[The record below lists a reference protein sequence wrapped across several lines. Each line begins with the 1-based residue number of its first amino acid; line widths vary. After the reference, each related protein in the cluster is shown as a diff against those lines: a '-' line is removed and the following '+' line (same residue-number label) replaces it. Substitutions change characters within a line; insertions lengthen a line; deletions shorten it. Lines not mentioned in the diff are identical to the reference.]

1 MPFSRI
7 ALHQG
12 KSADYLQTLSDS
24 LHQALVE
31 AFEVPPTDK
40 FQVIDQYCPGEL
52 IYDRDY
58 LGGPRSWFRAVLH
71 HRRAAARHRY
81 QAALLRAAGSAAGG
95 EPAAAPRGCDGGD
108 HHHPVRR
115 VVIQRRA
122 CLDDRSADVT
132 RADAAGGLWDNSAI
146 ISFR

>member
-40 FQVIDQYCPGEL
+40 FQVIDQYRPGEF

-58 LGGPRSWFRAVLH
+58 LGG
-71 HRRAAARHRY
+71 RAARISCCFTSPPGG
-81 QAALLRAAGSAAGG
+81 RATPIPSGASTGG
-95 EPAAAPRGCDGGD
+95 WRRCWRRTCGCAPRM
-108 HHHPVRR
+108 
-115 VVIQRRA
+115 
-122 CLDDRSADVT
+122 
-132 RADAAGGLWDNSAI
+132 
-146 ISFR
+146 

>member
-7 ALHQG
+7 ALLHG

-40 FQVIDQYCPGEL
+40 FQVIDQYRPGEL

-58 LGGPRSWFRAVLH
+58 LGG
-71 HRRAAARHRY
+71 RAARISCCFISPPGG
-81 QAALLRAAGSAAGG
+81 RATATPSGVSTGG
-95 EPAAAPRGCDGGD
+95 WRRCWRKTCGCAPRM
-108 HHHPVRR
+108 
-115 VVIQRRA
+115 
-122 CLDDRSADVT
+122 
-132 RADAAGGLWDNSAI
+132 
-146 ISFR
+146 

>member
-40 FQVIDQYCPGEL
+40 FQVIDQYRPGEL

-71 HRRAAARHRY
+71 HRRAAARQRH
-81 QAALLRAAGSAAGG
+81 QAAFLPTAGG
-95 EPAAAPRGCDGGD
+95 VADGKAAAEPRGCDGGD
-108 HHHPVRR
+108 RHHPVGR
-115 VVIQRRA
+115 VVVRRWSR
-122 CLDDRSADVT
+122 LDDRAAGVT
-132 RADAAGGLWDNSAI
+132 RADVAGGLWDNSAI

>member
-40 FQVIDQYCPGEL
+40 FQVIDQYRPGEL

-58 LGGPRSWFRAVLH
+58 LGG
-71 HRRAAARHRY
+71 
-81 QAALLRAAGSAAGG
+81 
-95 EPAAAPRGCDGGD
+95 
-108 HHHPVRR
+108 
-115 VVIQRRA
+115 
-122 CLDDRSADVT
+122 
-132 RADAAGGLWDNSAI
+132 
-146 ISFR
+146 

>member
-40 FQVIDQYCPGEL
+40 FQVIDQYRPGEL

-58 LGGPRSWFRAVLH
+58 LGGPRSADFVLFYIT
-71 HRRAAARHRY
+71 AARHRH
-81 QAALLRAAGSAAGG
+81 QAALLRAAGGAAGG
-95 EPAAAPRGCDGGD
+95 KPAAAPRGCDGGD
-108 HHHPVRR
+108 HHHPVGR
-115 VVIQRRA
+115 VVVQRRA
-122 CLDDRSADVT
+122 RLDDRSAGVT
-132 RADAAGGLWDNSAI
+132 RADAAGGLWDNGAI